1 MMPQPTNPE
10 PARVLFLFSDTG
22 GGHRSAAEAII
33 EALQIQYRDAIQT
46 EMVDIF
52 RQYAP
57 KPFDLLPELYP
68 IMVRVPQAW
77 GWGYYISNDSRRAKL
92 IADSAWPLIR
102 QNIRKLVKSHP
113 SDLIVSVHPIAN
125 APILRALGE
134 RRPPFITVVTD
145 LVTTHAF
152 WYHRRV
158 DLCIVP
164 TEEARQRAFLCGLR
178 EEQVRVI
185 GLPVAQRFCQPPADK
200 LTVRQKLGLPQER
213 PVLLL
218 VGGGE
223 GMGPMERVALTVD
236 RLPLPVCLVVVCG
249 RNHKLRN
256 SLESRQWRQMVKVY
270 GFVQDMPDFMQAA
283 DILITKAGPG
293 TITEAINAGL
303 PMLLYS
309 RLPGQEDGNVS
320 YVVSRGAGF
329 WTPTDESLTQAL
341 QNWLENPESYQQAV
355 QACHRIARPTA
366 AMDIAK
372 IIFDKLPSKTMI
384 KPPRQT

>member
-1 MMPQPTNPE
+1 MTSLPPNPE

-33 EALQIQYRDAIQT
+33 EALQIQYGDAIQT

-52 RQYAP
+52 KQYAP

-68 IMVRVPQAW
+68 IMVRIPQAW

-92 IADSAWPLIR
+92 IADSAWPLVR
-102 QNIRKLVKSHP
+102 RNIRKLVKSHP
-113 SDLIVSVHPIAN
+113 CDLIVSVHPVAN
-125 APILRALGE
+125 APVLRALGDK
-134 RRPPFITVVTD
+134 RPPFITVVTD

-178 EEQVRVI
+178 EDQVKVV

-200 LTVRQKLGLPQER
+200 HILRQKLGWPEDR
-213 PVLLL
+213 PIVLL

-223 GMGPMERVALTVD
+223 GMGPMERVALNID
-236 RLPLPVCLVVVCG
+236 RFPIPLCLVIVCG
-249 RNHKLRN
+249 RNQKLKTN
-256 SLESRQWRQMVKVY
+256 LEARTWKQMVKIY
-270 GFVQDMPDFMQAA
+270 GFVRDMPDFMQAA
-283 DILITKAGPG
+283 DILVTKAGSV
-293 TITEAINAGL
+293 TITEAVNAAL

-320 YVVSRGAGF
+320 YVVSRGAGY

-341 QNWLENPESYQQAV
+341 HTWLENRHSYQEAV
-355 QACHRIARPTA
+355 EACKRIARPTA
-366 AMDIAK
+366 AMDIAQ
-372 IIFDKLPSKTMI
+372 ILFDRLPY
-384 KPPRQT
+384 KPVQNPSLPA

>member
-33 EALQIQYRDAIQT
+33 EALQIQYGDAIQT
-46 EMVDIF
+46 ELVDIF
-52 RQYAP
+52 KQYAP

-113 SDLIVSVHPIAN
+113 SELIVSVHPIAN

-236 RLPLPVCLVVVCG
+236 RLPLPVCLVIVCG
-249 RNHKLRN
+249 RNQRLRH

-293 TITEAINAGL
+293 TITEAINASL

-372 IIFDKLPSKTMI
+372 IIFDKLPSKPMV
-384 KPPRQT
+384 KPSLRT

>member
-10 PARVLFLFSDTG
+10 PARILFLFSDTG

-33 EALQIQYRDAIQT
+33 EALQIQYGDAIQT

-52 RQYAP
+52 KQYAP

-92 IADSAWPLIR
+92 IADSAWPLVR

-152 WYHRRV
+152 WYHRWV

-178 EEQVRVI
+178 EDQVRVI

-200 LTVRQKLGLPQER
+200 PTMRQKLGWPQDR
-213 PVLLL
+213 PILLL

-223 GMGPMERVALTVD
+223 GMGPMERVALNVD
-236 RLPLPVCLVVVCG
+236 RFPLPVCLVVVCG
-249 RNHKLRN
+249 RNQKLKH
-256 SLESRQWRQMVKVY
+256 SLESRQWKQMVKVY
-270 GFVQDMPDFMQAA
+270 GFVHDMPDFMQAA

-341 QNWLENPESYQQAV
+341 QTWLENPESYQQAV
-355 QACHRIARPTA
+355 QACRRIARPTA

-372 IIFDKLPSKTMI
+372 IIFDKLPSKPMI
-384 KPPRQT
+384 KSSLQP

>member
-1 MMPQPTNPE
+1 MMPHPTNPE

-33 EALQIQYRDAIQT
+33 EALQIQYGDAIQT

-52 RQYAP
+52 KQYAP

-77 GWGYYISNDSRRAKL
+77 GLGYSISNNSRRAKL
-92 IADSAWPLIR
+92 IADGAWPLVR
-102 QNIRKLVKSHP
+102 QNIRKLVQSHP

-164 TEEARQRAFLCGLR
+164 TEEARQRAFLFGLR
-178 EEQVRVI
+178 EDQVKVI

-200 LTVRQKLGLPQER
+200 PTMRKKLGWPQDR
-213 PVLLL
+213 PILLL

-223 GMGPMERVALTVD
+223 GMGPMERVALNVD
-236 RLPLPVCLVVVCG
+236 RFPLPVCLVVVCG
-249 RNHKLRN
+249 RNQKLKH

-283 DILITKAGPG
+283 DVLITKAGPG

-309 RLPGQEDGNVS
+309 RLPGQEDGNVA

-329 WTPTDESLTQAL
+329 WTPTAKSLTQAL
-341 QNWLENPESYQQAV
+341 HNWLENPERYQQAV
-355 QACHRIARPTA
+355 QACRRISRPTA
-366 AMDIAK
+366 AMEIAE
-372 IIFDKLPSKTMI
+372 IIFDKLPSKPMI
-384 KPPRQT
+384 KPPLQI

>member
-1 MMPQPTNPE
+1 MMLQPTNPE
-10 PARVLFLFSDTG
+10 QARILFLFSDTG

-33 EALQIQYRDAIQT
+33 EALQIQYGDAIQT

-52 RQYAP
+52 KQYAP

-92 IADSAWPLIR
+92 IADSAWPLVR

-158 DLCIVP
+158 DLCIIP

-178 EEQVRVI
+178 EDQVKVI

-200 LTVRQKLGLPQER
+200 PTVRQKLGWPQDR
-213 PVLLL
+213 PILLL

-223 GMGPMERVALTVD
+223 GMGPMERVALNVD
-236 RLPLPVCLVVVCG
+236 RFPLPVCLVVVCG
-249 RNHKLRN
+249 RNQKLRL
-256 SLESRQWRQMVKVY
+256 SLESRQWKQTVKIY
-270 GFVQDMPDFMQAA
+270 GFVHDMPDFMQAA

-329 WTPTDESLTQAL
+329 WTPTNESLTQAL
-341 QNWLENPESYQQAV
+341 KNWLENPESYQQAV
-355 QACHRIARPTA
+355 QACRKIARLTA

-372 IIFDKLPSKTMI
+372 IIFDKLPSKPMI
-384 KPPRQT
+384 KPPL